1 MKTIKYVFSLCL
13 VALMIFSCEEE
24 DNLDFVDT
32 VNAPTNLSLLTEI
45 TQDNTGLVKITP
57 LGEGVTTYSLDFGDG
72 SDAVAEI
79 APGSY
84 VEHIYAEGT
93 YEATLTAKALNGDIA
108 TLTQSIVVSFQ
119 APQNLVVTIENDP
132 GISKQ
137 VNITATADFAMTNQI
152 NFGDGSELVSGNIG
166 ETISHIYDDPGTYT
180 ITVVAMGGAIETTT
194 YTEDFEVTAIVQ
206 PLTSAPA
213 QPARAESDVISIFS
227 SAYNDVAGTNYFPDW
242 GQGSQGSSW
251 AMFDLNG
258 DQMLQYINL
267 SYQGIALADGTT
279 VDVSGMEFLHLD
291 VWTADVVTD
300 IEVSLINN
308 PAGASEVPVTRPLT
322 ADAWTTIEIPI
333 AEYVDQG
340 LSVNEIFQLKFVG
353 TPWAAGTVFI
363 DNIYFYKEATATP
376 TIAGTWKMSPVAG
389 SLAVGPSPGSGEWF
403 SISDAQVAERA
414 CYYDDTYVFGTDGS
428 FSNVL
433 GADTWIE
440 GWQSGSGDACGAPIA
455 PHDGSNA
462 ATYSYNETAGTVTL
476 NGIGAYIALPKAN
489 NAGELSNPADAPS
502 SITYNVTLED
512 ANNMTV
518 MIEAGSGVFWTF
530 KLVRDGDVPMSPLAG
545 SWSIA
550 PEAGSLAVGPS
561 AGSGEWFSIS
571 DAQVAERA
579 CFYNDEYVFGND
591 GSFSNVLGADTWIEG
606 WQSGSGDA
614 CGAPIAPH
622 DGSNAAT
629 FAYDE
634 TAGTITL
641 NGTGAYLGIPK
652 ANNAGELS
660 NPADAPSS
668 ITYNVTLID
677 NNTITV
683 EIEAG
688 SGVFWTYK
696 LIKN

>member
-1 MKTIKYVFSLCL
+1 MKIIKYVFSLCL
-13 VALMIFSCEEE
+13 VALIVFSCEEE

-32 VNAPTNLSLLTEI
+32 VSAPTNLSLLTEI

-57 LGEGVTTYSLDFGDG
+57 VGEGVTTYSLDYGDG
-72 SDAVAEI
+72 SDI
-79 APGSY
+79 AAAITPGSF
-84 VEHIYAEGT
+84 VEHTYAEGN
-93 YEATLTAKALNGDIA
+93 YSVTLTAKALNGD
-108 TLTQSIVVSFQ
+108 TTSLTQQIVVSFQ

-137 VNITATADFAMTNQI
+137 VNITATAEFAMSNQI
-152 NFGDGSELVSGNIG
+152 NFGDGSEVVSGNIG
-166 ETISHIYDDPGTYT
+166 ETISYIYDEPGTYT
-180 ITVVAMGGAIETTT
+180 ITVIAMGGAIETTT
-194 YTEDFEVTAIVQ
+194 YTEEFEVTAIVQ

-213 QPARAESDVISIFS
+213 QPARADGDVISIFS
-227 SAYNDVAGTNYFPDW
+227 SAYNDVPDTNYFPDW
-242 GQGSQGSSW
+242 GQGSQGSGW
-251 AMFDLNG
+251 ALFDLAG
-258 DQMLQYINL
+258 DEMLQYVNL

-300 IEVSLINN
+300 IETSLING
-308 PAGASEVPVTRPLT
+308 PGGASEAPVTRSLT
-322 ADAWTTIEIPI
+322 ADSWTTIEIPI

-353 TPWAAGTVFI
+353 TPWASGTVFI
-363 DNIYFYKEATATP
+363 DNIYFYKEASTAP
-376 TIAGTWKMSPVAG
+376 TIAGTWKVAPVAG

-403 SISDAQVAERA
+403 AISDAQVAERA

-455 PHDGSNA
+455 PHDGSAA
-462 ATYSYNETAGTVTL
+462 ATYTYNETAGTVTI
-476 NGIGAYIALPKAN
+476 NGTGAYIALPKAVN
-489 NAGELSNPADAPS
+489 TGELSNPADAPS
-502 SITYNVTLED
+502 AITYTVTLDD

-518 MIEAGSGVFWTF
+518 SIEAGSGVFWTY
-530 KLVRDGDVPMSPLAG
+530 KLIREGDAPMSPLAG
-545 SWSIA
+545 SWSVA

-561 AGSGEWFSIS
+561 AGSGEWFAIS

-579 CFYNDEYVFGND
+579 CFYDDEYVFGND
-591 GSFSNVLGADTWIEG
+591 GSFSNVLGIDTWVEG

-614 CGAPIAPH
+614 CGGAVAPH
-622 DGSNAAT
+622 DGATPAT
-629 FAYDE
+629 FVYDD
-634 TAGTITL
+634 TAGTVTL

-652 ANNAGELS
+652 AVNSGELS

-668 ITYNVTLID
+668 VTYNVTFID
-677 NNTITV
+677 ANTITV

-688 SGVFWTYK
+688 AGVFWTYK

>member
-1 MKTIKYVFSLCL
+1 MKTIKYIFSLCL
-13 VALMIFSCEEE
+13 VALIVFSCEDDE
-24 DNLDFVDT
+24 NLDFVDT
-32 VNAPTNLSLLTEI
+32 ASAPTNLSLLTEI

-57 LGEGVTTYSLDFGDG
+57 LGEGVASYSLDYGDG
-72 SDAVAEI
+72 SDVATEI

-84 VEHIYAEGT
+84 VEHT
-93 YEATLTAKALNGDIA
+93 YEEGSYDVILTATSLNGKTT
-108 TLTQSIVVSFQ
+108 TLTQQIVVSFL

-132 GISKQ
+132 GVSKQ
-137 VNITATADFAMTNQI
+137 VNVTATADFAMTNQVD
-152 NFGDGSELVSGNIG
+152 FGDGSDPVSANIG

-180 ITVVAMGGAIETTT
+180 ITVIAMGGAIETTT

-213 QPARAESDVISIFS
+213 QPARADGDVISIFS
-227 SAYNDVAGTNYFPDW
+227 SAYNDLPDTNYFPDW
-242 GQGSQGSSW
+242 GQGGQGSSW
-251 AMFDLNG
+251 AMFELNE
-258 DQMLQYINL
+258 DQMLQYINI
-267 SYQGIALADGTT
+267 SYQGIALADGTS
-279 VDVSGMEFLHLD
+279 VDVSGMEYLHLD

-300 IEVSLINN
+300 LEVSLINN
-308 PAGASEVPVTRPLT
+308 PASSSEAPVTRSLT
-322 ADAWTTIEIPI
+322 ADSWTTLEIPI
-333 AEYVDQG
+333 SEYVDQG
-340 LSVNEIFQLKFVG
+340 LSVDEIFQLKFVG

-363 DNIYFYKEATATP
+363 DNIYFYKEASTAP
-376 TIAGTWKMSPVAG
+376 TIAGTWKVAPVAG

-455 PHDGSNA
+455 PHDGSA
-462 ATYSYNETAGTVTL
+462 TATYSYDEGAGTVTI
-476 NGIGAYIALPKAN
+476 NGPGAYIALPKATN
-489 NAGELSNPADAPS
+489 TGELSNPADAPS
-502 SITYNVTLED
+502 SITYNVTLD
-512 ANNMTV
+512 DINNMTV
-518 MIEAGSGVFWTF
+518 QIEAGSGVFWTF
-530 KLVRDGDVPMSPLAG
+530 KLVREGDVPTSPLAG
-545 SWSIA
+545 SWSVA

-571 DAQVAERA
+571 DAQVSERA
-579 CFYNDEYVFGND
+579 CFYDDEYVFGAD
-591 GSFSNVLGADTWIEG
+591 GSFTNVLGMDTWIEG

-622 DGSNAAT
+622 DGSTTAT
-629 FAYDE
+629 FTYDE
-634 TAGTITL
+634 GTGTVTL

-652 ANNAGELS
+652 ANNSGELS
-660 NPADAPSS
+660 SPGDAPSS
-668 ITYNVTLID
+668 ITYNVTFID
-677 NNTITV
+677 DNTISV
-683 EIEAG
+683 QIEAG